1 VSHGRWAAIDRVQA
15 KFDHHA
21 FGSVSNR
28 PLQEFST
35 VPAIKAPYYP
45 IIYVRGYAMTRGEI
59 DQTTADPFCGFNLGS
74 TVYRAVADKDQQPRK
89 YVFESPVVRLA
100 SEFGYSDVYED
111 GYDIVDPEWEVAA
124 DGKPTDNALTGRS
137 IVIYRYYDPAS
148 TLLGG
153 GETPSIEAFAKGLST
168 LVARVRELVCK
179 NPVNGMAPKDFR
191 CYLVAHSMGG
201 LVCRA
206 FL

>member
-1 VSHGRWAAIDRVQA
+1 
-15 KFDHHA
+15 
-21 FGSVSNR
+21 
-28 PLQEFST
+28 

-59 DQTTADPFCGFNLGS
+59 EQTTADPFCGFNLGS
-74 TVYRAVADKDQQPRK
+74 TVYRAVADKDQKPRK

-100 SEFGYSDVYED
+100 EFGYSDVYED

-153 GETPSIEAFAKGLST
+153 GASMLGVSMSLAGFLHTSSRTRATRVGTEGLS
-168 LVARVRELVCK
+168 LL
-179 NPVNGMAPKDFR
+179 
-191 CYLVAHSMGG
+191 SGG
-201 LVCRA
+201 A
-206 FL
+206 FDGWAGVSGFPTEPGAGPRQHACSRRQVFHLRHTA